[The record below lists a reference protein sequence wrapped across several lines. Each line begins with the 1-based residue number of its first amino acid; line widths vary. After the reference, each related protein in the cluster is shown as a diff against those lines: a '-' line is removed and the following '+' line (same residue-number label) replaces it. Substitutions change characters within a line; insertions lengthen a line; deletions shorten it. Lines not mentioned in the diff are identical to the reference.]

1 MRYFDFHTHILFKQ
15 IFDENPNIDTRI
27 GSKDVSKLPEL
38 CSDLPYIISSQ
49 IHQSQLADFG
59 DEVMAGVVLYGMESY
74 LAEEVIPLRKYLKTG
89 SRHKLSE
96 TLMKDVASN
105 KYKTFSQFTMERTL
119 QQYTKAGTSFNILN
133 TASFTAPL
141 PKSKVNIFFVIEGC
155 HSLVDT
161 HNKYVPPNEFFPAD
175 EILAN
180 LDILLS
186 EVRVLSVNPT
196 HLQQSNLCNHAF
208 AMQLARIEPFIP
220 TGNGLED
227 DGRKV
232 IQGLFNRGVCV
243 DLKHMSYKSRFD
255 LMNEVD
261 AKKFQNIQPVL
272 CTHAGFTGISFSEW
286 PGYINLKKPI
296 PGAQHLY
303 LEIAKTKQIQNNPST
318 TGAPA
323 FNMSTIN
330 LFDEEIAWIVST
342 GGVIGLSLDRR
353 ILGFVGK
360 FDDAPTGIR
369 VGEDLIVDKEFFS
382 KKEWKS
388 LGIPDN
394 EIGKLIKEDD
404 CLTMDDLVQYTEA
417 VSISERNKY
426 FMDHVLLHLKHYFQV
441 CVNAGIKVKVAQKHI
456 TVGSD
461 FDGLINPF
469 PNIET
474 VNAIEDLKKYI
485 KKKFGPYLA
494 SLKDSKKWAH
504 ELDVNEFAEDF
515 FYNNGFAFV
524 KSRM

>member
-27 GSKDVSKLPEL
+27 SSNDVTALPKL
-38 CSDLPYIISSQ
+38 CSDLPNIIQSQ

-59 DEVMAGVVLYGMESY
+59 EEVIAGVVLYGMESY
-74 LAEEVIPLRKYLKTG
+74 LAEEVIPLRKFLKSG
-89 SRHKLSE
+89 SKHKLSE
-96 TLMKDVASN
+96 KLLKDIAAN
-105 KYKTFSQFTMERTL
+105 KYKAFSQFTLERTL
-119 QQYTKAGTSFNILN
+119 NEYIKASSSFNILDG
-133 TASFTAPL
+133 ADFAEPL
-141 PKSKVNIFFVIEGC
+141 PKNKVNVFFVVEGC

-161 HNKYVPPNEFFPAD
+161 HNKYLPPNEFFPVD

-180 LDILLS
+180 LDILLTK
-186 EVRVLSVNPT
+186 VKVLSVNPT

-208 AMQLARIEPFIP
+208 AMQLAKIDPFIP

-255 LMNEVD
+255 LMNDVD
-261 AKKFQNIQPVL
+261 GGKFQNIQPVL
-272 CTHAGFTGISFSEW
+272 CTHTGFTGISFSEW
-286 PGYINLKKPI
+286 PGYINLKKPM
-296 PGAQHLY
+296 PGTSHLY
-303 LEIAKTKQIQNNPST
+303 LEIAKTKQVRNNPPQK
-318 TGAPA
+318 GAPA

-353 ILGFVGK
+353 ILGYVGP
-360 FDDAPTGIR
+360 FDDQPAGIKP
-369 VGEDLIVDKEFFS
+369 GAELIVDKEFFS

-388 LGIPDN
+388 LSIPDS
-394 EIGKLIKEDD
+394 EIGKLIKEGD
-404 CLTMDDLVQYTEA
+404 CVTIDEMEEINGGDLPA
-417 VSISERNKY
+417 RNKY
-426 FMDHVLLHLKHYFQV
+426 FMDHVLLHLKHYFQA
-441 CVNAGIKVKVAQKHI
+441 CVNAGIPVEVAQKHI

-469 PNIET
+469 LNMEI
-474 VNAIEDLKKYI
+474 VNAVGDLKKFI
-485 KKKFGPYLA
+485 KKKFSLFLT

-504 ELDVNEFAEDF
+504 ELDVDVFAEDF
-515 FYNNGFAFV
+515 FYNNGYEFV